1 MRRPI
6 VTHQLRTSFVLKNEH
21 TIAIVEDDAPLR
33 DAINN
38 LLKSSGFETNLFE
51 SAEAFLIAL
60 PTSADILITDVQM
73 PGITGLELQSMLLAR
88 GEALP
93 VIVITALL
101 DDDTTSRALDCGAI
115 ACLLKPF
122 DEAVLLS
129 AIGVALARLN

>member
-6 VTHQLRTSFVLKNEH
+6 VTRQPWTSFVLKNEH

-38 LLKSSGFETNLFE
+38 LLKSSGFETSLFE
-51 SAEAFLIAL
+51 SAEAFLITL
-60 PTSADILITDVQM
+60 PTSADILITDIQM
-73 PGITGLELQSMLLAR
+73 PGISGLELQSMLLAR
-88 GEALP
+88 GEVLP

-101 DDDTTSRALDCGAI
+101 DADITSRALDCGAI

-122 DEAVLLS
+122 DEAVLLG
-129 AIGVALARLN
+129 AIGVTLARLK

>member
-1 MRRPI
+1 
-6 VTHQLRTSFVLKNEH
+6 LKNEH

-38 LLKSSGFETNLFE
+38 LLKSYGFETNLFE
-51 SAEAFLIAL
+51 SAGAFLIRL

-73 PGITGLELQSMLLAR
+73 PGISGLELQSMLLAR

-93 VIVITALL
+93 VIMITALL
-101 DDDTTSRALDCGAI
+101 DDDVTSRARDCGAI

-122 DEAVLLS
+122 DEAALLG
-129 AIGVALARLN
+129 AIGVALARLK